1 MVGMIRKK
9 WFLGALS
16 SSVIIFSFILLMQ
29 AQSAAPQK
37 AKASQARSSANVVVV
52 TESTSGKLI
61 SVAKVKLETSGYV
74 VIHDG
79 KGGTPGAVLGY
90 SKLLEKGEVM
100 DVVVGLSKS
109 VADGEVLY
117 AMLHLDNGDGKFDAK
132 ADMPAEDGLG
142 APVMQKVVVGTA
154 VEGASQIT
162 Y

>member
-1 MVGMIRKK
+1 MVGMIRKR

-37 AKASQARSSANVVVV
+37 AKTSQAKSSANAVVV

-61 SVAKVKLETSGYV
+61 TVAMVKLEAPGYV
-74 VIHDG
+74 VVHDG

-90 SKLLEKGEVM
+90 SKLLEKGEGM
-100 DVVVGLSKS
+100 DVVVGLAKS

-117 AMLHLDNGDGKFDAK
+117 AMLHLDNADGTFDAK
-132 ADMPAEDGLG
+132 ADMPAKDGTG
-142 APVMQKVVVGTA
+142 VPIMQRFVVGA
-154 VEGASQIT
+154 MVEGASRIS

>member
-37 AKASQARSSANVVVV
+37 AKVSQARSSANVVVV

-61 SVAKVKLETSGYV
+61 SVAKVKLEAPGYV
-74 VIHDG
+74 VVHEG
-79 KGGTPGAVLGY
+79 KAGTPGAILGY
-90 SKLLEKGEVM
+90 SKLLEKGEGM

-117 AMLHLDNGDGKFDAK
+117 AMLHLDNADGKFDAK
-132 ADMPAEDGLG
+132 TDMPAQDNSGQ
-142 APVMQKVVVGTA
+142 PVMQRFVVGTA
-154 VEGASQIT
+154 VEGASQIS